1 MKSIFRALA
10 GAGLLVAALFATQA
24 GAAQAA
30 PQGIQTT
37 QTTQAS
43 GGATT
48 DAEIGWP

>member
-10 GAGLLVAALFATQA
+10 GVGLLAAALFAVQA

-30 PQGIQTT
+30 PQAT